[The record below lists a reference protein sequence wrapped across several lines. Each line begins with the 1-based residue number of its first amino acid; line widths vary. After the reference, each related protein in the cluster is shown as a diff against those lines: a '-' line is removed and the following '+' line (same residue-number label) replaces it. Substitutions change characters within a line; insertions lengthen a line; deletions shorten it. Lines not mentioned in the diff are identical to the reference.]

1 MVAASTNAVSYV
13 KSFKFRV
20 NKRGDII
27 SPTDKHEMKGKV
39 TVILRDRDGKIVRT
53 EKVKNLIVSSGK
65 MFIANLFRGQESQAV
80 SHMAVGT
87 GRSKP
92 GSGDVAL
99 EEEISP
105 RSAFDKNFLSPE
117 KSAFL
122 PLRDA
127 AKKDVLKLISR
138 ICGERGN
145 FISVEVKKSS
155 SDNFSLY
162 VYGETDEEFVE
173 EEFKDLSMNPKD
185 KRNAEK
191 VINIESQL
199 LGAKSIVN
207 STPVNMIRSSLEQ
220 GQDAIVT
227 LGATFGYEECNG
239 PISEAGIFNSSR
251 EGTMYNR
258 VVFPEINK
266 TDKLTLSLIWKISF

>member
-1 MVAASTNAVSYV
+1 
-13 KSFKFRV
+13 
-20 NKRGDII
+20 
-27 SPTDKHEMKGKV
+27 MKGKV
-39 TVILRDRDGKIVRT
+39 TVILRDRDGKIVQS

-65 MFIANLFRGQESQAV
+65 MLIANLFRGEESQPV

-87 GRSKP
+87 GRVNPS
-92 GSGDVAL
+92 SGDVAIQ
-99 EEEISP
+99 EEMSP
-105 RSAFDKNFLSPE
+105 RCPFDKNFLSPE
-117 KSAFL
+117 KSAYL
-122 PLRDA
+122 ALKDA
-127 AKKDVLKLISR
+127 AKKDVLILTSR

-145 FISVEVKKSS
+145 FISVEVKKRS

-173 EEFKDLSMNPKD
+173 EEFKELSMNPKE
-185 KRNAEK
+185 KRHVEK
-191 VINIESQL
+191 VVNIESQL
-199 LGAKSIVN
+199 VSAKSIVN
-207 STPVNMIRSSLEQ
+207 STPTNLSRTSLEE

-227 LGATFGYEECNG
+227 LGATFGYDECNG
-239 PISEAGIFNSSR
+239 PISEAGIFNASR